1 MLLIQDQEQNLVV
14 SSETGRMWESV
25 SWLHATDGPL
35 SPSPNEQ
42 PEASFCFVILSLAKS
57 VGVESR
63 ASIAVAKSLRFCF
76 VAYCGR
82 D

>member
-35 SPSPNEQ
+35 SPSPQ
-42 PEASFCFVILSLAKS
+42 RATRGVVLFRDTITRQ
-57 VGVESR
+57 VGWCGESGVDR
-63 ASIAVAKSLRFCF
+63 RGKKFAFLLCRLLW
-76 VAYCGR
+76 
-82 D
+82 